1 MAALTQG
8 PNGLHDSYGNRF
20 HISLKYSYHVDENIS
35 SSIQHAFQL
44 CLELSEQLLS
54 GSEIPVSAFHF

>member
-20 HISLKYSYHVDENIS
+20 HISLKYNYHVDENIS
-35 SSIQHAFQL
+35 SSIQHAVTAV
-44 CLELSEQLLS
+44 S
-54 GSEIPVSAFHF
+54 GIIRAVAEWF